1 MPRNPIEKCNV
12 TWSQRYGTASDVEG
26 NLPEY
31 KRTECVEDIV
41 TLSGGV
47 WNAFPW
53 VTYFD
58 FHYHHVKCPFSNE
71 SENNYVRN
79 IDPNDQNYWNLE
91 LVMPEDRVNHI
102 NTDGMMIRY
111 ARGSKYG
118 WLCVD
123 PVCKYYLG
131 TVTISGVQGG
141 VPYFYI

>member
-1 MPRNPIEKCNV
+1 MPRNPVEKCEV
-12 TWSQRYGTASDVEG
+12 TWSERYGTASGVEG

-31 KRTECVEDIV
+31 KRTECIEDKV

-58 FHYHHVKCPFSNE
+58 FHYHHIKCPYSNE
-71 SENNYVRN
+71 SDNNYVRN
-79 IDPNDQNYWNLE
+79 TDPDDPNYWKLE
-91 LVMPEDRVNHI
+91 EVMPEDRVNHV

-111 ARGSKYG
+111 ARGSKHG

-131 TVTISGVQGG
+131 TAPGSPGG
-141 VPYFYI
+141 IPYFYI